1 MGLISSGLVSS
12 TERGLCEKE
21 SIMLDWMVL
30 LHSCFSYLLACSIG
44 GTMR

>member
-1 MGLISSGLVSS
+1 MGVTSSGLVSP

-30 LHSCFSYLLACSIG
+30 LHYCFSYLLVWSMG
-44 GTMR
+44 GTTR